1 MEFDRDVDKNL
12 LYTKEAGHSK
22 ERFYH
27 AGGDATGRYI
37 WHYFLMRQNP
47 HKLQRNTLVI

>member
-22 ERFYH
+22 ERILH
-27 AGGDATGRYI
+27 AGGDATGRYMHI
-37 WHYFLMRQNP
+37 F
-47 HKLQRNTLVI
+47 